1 MTEQHFIDV
10 TSAEETVRHLFDTTR
25 VQVILVSSTPERTAV
40 LTDLDGEDLAAT
52 LLALDG
58 DIIVYA
64 HQYGNRRNPWYTPDR
79 KRARHVYKHILR
91 QTDRLSARIPLR
103 IDGLLDTDFRQQDL
117 FAHALFYTAFRLR
130 VFIQRDALAYTLT
143 LTQPS
148 ADEWAAAP
156 GGSVL
161 YTVAQN
167 SYLGAVSHYYV
178 SRKDDAQPL
187 NIQ

>member
-1 MTEQHFIDV
+1 MTEQYFIDV
-10 TSAEETVRHLFDTTR
+10 TSAEETIRHLFDTTR
-25 VQVILVSSTPERTAV
+25 VQVILVSSTPERATV
-40 LTDLDGEDLAAT
+40 LNDLDGEDLAAT

-64 HQYGNRRNPWYTPDR
+64 HQYGNRRDPWYAPDR
-79 KRARHVYKHILR
+79 KRARHVYKHTLR
-91 QTDRLSARIPLR
+91 QTDRLSAHVPLR
-103 IDGLLDTDFRQQDL
+103 IDGLLNADFRQQDL

-130 VFIQRDALAYTLT
+130 VYVQRDALAYTLT
-143 LTQPS
+143 LTQPD

-161 YTVAQN
+161 YTVTQN

-178 SRKDDAQPL
+178 SRKDDAPIPD
-187 NIQ
+187 IQ

>member
-25 VQVILVSSTPERTAV
+25 TQVILVRTAPEQVTV

-64 HQYGNRRNPWYTPDR
+64 HQYGNRRDPWYTPDR
-79 KRARHVYKHILR
+79 KRARHVYKHVLR
-91 QTDRLSARIPLR
+91 QTDRLSAHVPLR
-103 IDGLLDTDFRQQDL
+103 IDGLLDADFRQQDL

-130 VFIQRDALAYTLT
+130 VYVQRDTFAYTLT
-143 LTQPS
+143 LTPPD

-156 GGSVL
+156 VGSAL

-187 NIQ
+187 TIQ